1 MESSYCKDCN
11 ISTVIVFDR
20 ATGDTICSECGLVLD
35 SHYID
40 EEDDW
45 RTFTPLASKD
55 DNYGPISTVKS
66 PNNLKSRHNS
76 TPAMRFDKNIFDHHN
91 SFRDNIQKSVDF
103 SSHQA
108 DNAIHYIADMAD
120 RLGIVDN
127 IKLQATNLYMKA
139 NDLKIFN
146 IRKKH
151 SLCAACLYIACRQAN
166 KARTIKEIC
175 TVTNGVTKKEVSRAK
190 DLLVHHIEEK
200 KGECMEINIVRPRD
214 LVRRFCSTLGM
225 SNKAI
230 QAAEEAAN
238 RVQRLDIR
246 RNAISIAGTIIY
258 LISESSKEP
267 RDKVAIK
274 DICYVAGLTEI
285 TIRYCH
291 KELCNYAPWLLETYT
306 TQHAKEK

>member
-1 MESSYCKDCN
+1 MESSYYKDCN

-40 EEDDW
+40 EKDW
-45 RTFTPLASKD
+45 HRFTPLASND
-55 DNYGPISTVKS
+55 DNYDPISTVKT

-76 TPAMRFDKNIFDHHN
+76 TTVMRLENNIFDQHK
-91 SFRDNIQKSVDF
+91 SFRGNIQKCVDF
-103 SSHQA
+103 SSHQP
-108 DNAIHYIADMAD
+108 DNAIHYIADMSD

-146 IRKKH
+146 VRKKH
-151 SLCAACLYIACRQAN
+151 SICAAWLYIACRQAN
-166 KARTIKEIC
+166 KPRTIKEIC
-175 TVTNGVTKKEVSRAK
+175 TVTNGVTKKEISRAK
-190 DLLVHHIEEK
+190 YLLVQHIEEK
-200 KGECMEINIVRPRD
+200 KSESMEINSVRPRD

-258 LISESSKEP
+258 LISKSFMEP

-274 DICYVAGLTEI
+274 DICFVAGLTEI
-285 TIRYCH
+285 TIRSCH
-291 KELCNYAPWLLETYT
+291 KELYNYAPWLLETYT
-306 TQHAKEK
+306 TQHAKGK